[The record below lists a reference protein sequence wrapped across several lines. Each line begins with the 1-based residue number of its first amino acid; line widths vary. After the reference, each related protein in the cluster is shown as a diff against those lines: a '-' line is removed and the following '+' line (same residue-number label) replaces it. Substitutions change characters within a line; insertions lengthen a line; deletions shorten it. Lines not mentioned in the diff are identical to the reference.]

1 MIVNVF
7 AFKGAEKN
15 LVVRTNE
22 PLKIDLTSNES
33 VTITDDSTR
42 AWIDINPRNILY
54 ISSGDEEVMNKRLEE
69 IRRAQKTKELKA
81 QRKPKNLKIN

>member
-15 LVVRTNE
+15 LVVRTTE
-22 PLKIDLTSNES
+22 PLKIDLTSDES
-33 VTITDDSTR
+33 ITITDDSTC
-42 AWIDINPRNILY
+42 AWMDINPRNILY

-69 IRRAQKTKELKA
+69 IRRAQKTKELEA
-81 QRKPKNLKIN
+81 QNVNQKI